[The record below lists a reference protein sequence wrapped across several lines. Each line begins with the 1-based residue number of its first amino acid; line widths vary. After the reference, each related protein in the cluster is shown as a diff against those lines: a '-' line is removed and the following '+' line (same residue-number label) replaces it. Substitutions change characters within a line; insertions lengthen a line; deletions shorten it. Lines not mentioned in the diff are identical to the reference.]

1 MGDRHDYVALEW
13 VKGEIAETLKQ
24 ARQALESYV
33 ENPQDPTRMGFC
45 LAYIHQVRGTLQMVE
60 FYGAALL
67 AEEMEYLAQA
77 LIDATVSSQSEAL
90 EVLMQAILQLPAY
103 LERIQSAR
111 RDLPLVVL
119 PLLNDLRTARGEKLL
134 SETSLFSPDLSQ
146 SSPVLPVDALARLRT
161 AELPALLRKL
171 RQMLQVALVGVIRN
185 QDLPTNLGYL
195 ARVFARLESLC
206 KDAPLGRLW
215 VIASAMIEGLA
226 NGSIANGTSVRNLLR
241 QVDREFKRLVDQGAD
256 AMNQPAPD
264 ELIKNL
270 LFYVAKAS
278 DQSPRVRAVKDEYRL
293 DDALPGAALVDEER
307 ARLAGPDR
315 DAMRSVVGALCE
327 ELVRVKDSLDLFV
340 RSDRSG
346 VSELGGLLAPLK
358 QIADTLAVLG
368 FGQPRKVI
376 LDQIEVVSALAH
388 GQRQPND
395 ATLMDVAGALLYVEA
410 TLAGMVG
417 PSEEPGNEENVLPTT
432 DVEQIHQVVIKEARN
447 GLELAKDAI
456 IEFIASQWNH
466 EHLAR
471 VPELLTQVRGG
482 LAMISQERAAKLLEN
497 CNRYIQE
504 QLLVRQAV
512 PDWHSLDTLA
522 DAITS
527 VEYYLERLS
536 EDHNTQGDM
545 ILDVAEESLDSLG
558 YSLKPRPSILD
569 AEPEAHAPAP
579 LDNPLDEIDVLAAQP
594 LAEPSEAVPVDEVP
608 ELAAPV
614 EIADSFEP
622 ANFDVAPLEEPAFEQ
637 PAELAATEE
646 LAPVDEP
653 VLDLAD
659 LDTPPPVADT
669 GESFTFESLEPVVEP
684 AAGEQ
689 PTLPAD
695 FDLPAELEV
704 QPAGEAE
711 TSFTFEPLELDS
723 GLPATEPRVEPGAW
737 TLDEV
742 TPLAASAEL
751 PGATLEPE
759 SLSWDIELEPAAPI
773 TDTTLADDGWS
784 LDDSHKADS
793 IEFSL
798 ETLEEA
804 PAQPLADELSWSLDD
819 AAPLAE
825 APRFDEPVQAQP
837 AASEPSW
844 EPLDLSATSSEA
856 AATPELLEDFA
867 SLPTLE
873 TTPAPVDE
881 LTWDM
886 ESLTPAGDKPAEE
899 DWFSIDLS
907 QPTAES
913 PAPSLEL
920 DESFA
925 SLEALEPARLESLDD
940 LSLDAQP
947 ATDEPATAE
956 TSLVSDDNWT
966 LGELSEPTALDA
978 GVDFSLDAPLELE
991 ALEPLVEPQAPA
1003 VQAEAWSDEN
1013 IAELDLPEVELPS
1026 PPAEPEPVAEAPA
1039 KPLSLAEVMAAPVS
1053 AINPPAQDVPPSLL
1067 PPPADEEPIDEE
1079 LREVFI
1085 EEAGEVLE
1093 TIGEHL
1099 PTWLANTDDRESLTE
1114 IRRAFHTLK
1123 GSGRMVRALV
1133 IGELAWSI
1141 ENLLNRVLDRSIA
1154 ASPAVLQV
1162 VQDVVALMPELV
1174 EEYAASAQ
1182 RQRDDVDRLAATA
1195 HVLAKGQPVPPPDGG
1210 LPESAAQVEDIT
1222 PELAEVEEIA
1232 AQAANEGLDES
1243 LDPQLLEIF
1252 RNEAEAHLETLVGFL
1267 ADCAQQLPQPVTD
1280 DLQRALHTL
1289 KGSAHMAGI
1298 LPIAEIATPL
1308 ERLVKEFKTN
1318 LLQVDLREAELLH
1331 AAEGLFRTG
1340 LDQLVE
1346 GRPLAPIDGSTELL
1360 ARIAQ
1365 VHQERLEAAEA
1376 KRRGESGEGSGS
1388 DPQLIGMF
1396 LAEGMDILLDAEDL
1410 LRRWREHPQ
1419 ERQELGALYDE
1430 LETLSRGAQMAE
1442 LPQMAELAD
1451 ALLAVYGAV
1460 RQGRLETGE
1469 AFFSAAET
1477 AHEALIGMMDQV
1489 AAALQVSAHP
1499 EQVEALHRL
1508 LDAPAPAAQG
1518 ELSEDAQDGSEVEF
1532 VDLENLT
1539 AEDFPA
1545 EDEEFLLDSR
1555 PVDDDNLPD
1564 GLSWSPRNDNDG
1576 APRGAADDDDDEV
1589 ITAETPHAHPAAPQ
1603 PPRALDEEMV
1613 AIFLEEAVDILD
1625 NAGQALDQW
1634 LASPEGLAALSTLQR
1649 DLHTLKGGARMAE
1662 IREIGDLSHELESL
1676 YEGLLDHRFQ
1686 HSQPLGE
1693 LLRTC
1698 HDRLATQLDQLQAGQ
1713 ALTDPADLVQTI
1725 RTFRQNPAAGL
1736 SAPQA
1741 LVAPAQQEL
1750 DAEDLD
1756 SAADCAVEQPQTSA
1770 GELELEL
1777 PSEAAPQ
1784 AEVAA
1789 EPEAAD
1795 LESGDLDSPDLAAAT
1810 EQDSDPEVAAEA
1822 EPEAAAPAADLQSSL
1837 AETETE
1843 SETEVSAALP
1853 AEPDAIEPDVPAAEA
1868 AGVQDIDFE
1877 LGEDRDQELVE
1888 IFLEEGFDILE
1899 SSSGA
1904 LHRWMANPD
1913 NSVELEALQ
1922 RDLHT
1927 LKGGARMAE
1936 IRPIGDL
1943 AHELEFLYEGLC
1955 GGRLRASPTLFELL
1969 QRCHDRLAEML
1980 EAVQQHRRVPGGES
1994 LIDAIHR
2001 FRANPEE
2008 QLSIPSS
2015 VSLHAIS
2022 PAHAVPEGP
2031 EADILDIFLEEADDL
2046 LEGMEQALG
2055 RWDAERENGALD
2067 ELLRILHTLKGGA
2080 RLAGQ
2085 TSLGDLAHDLEQH
2098 LGEAQQ
2104 QGAPWPESL
2113 LLDVQ
2118 SGFEGLQA
2126 EVDQLRLH
2134 LGEVESAESQLE
2146 ESSDEEPLAEPP
2158 APANLPVLPEAIM
2171 AAAVPQRLD
2180 APVVLPFVRRAQ
2192 EAAQEAAARRAPQ
2205 ELVKVPAQLLE
2216 GLVNLA
2222 GETSIFRGR
2231 VEQQVS
2237 DVGSTLGEMD
2247 ATIERVRDQLR
2258 RLDTETQAQILSRH
2272 QADAER
2278 AGYEDFDPLEMDRY
2292 SQLQQ
2297 LSRALFESASDLFDL
2312 KETLAAKNRDAET
2325 LLLQQARVN
2334 TELQEGLMRTRMVPF
2349 DRLVPRL
2356 RRIVRQ
2362 VASELGKQVE
2372 FVVSNA
2378 EGEMDRT
2385 VLERIVAPLEHMLR
2399 NAVDHGIESGEARR
2413 IAGKPE
2419 QGTIRLTLGREGGDI
2434 LLTLADDGAGIR
2446 LEAVRRK
2453 AIERGLM
2460 TDNSELNDHEVLQF
2474 ILEAGFS
2481 TAEKVTQI
2489 SGRGVGMDVVNSEVK
2504 QLGGSM
2510 SIQSGVG
2517 EGTRFDIRLPFTVS
2531 VNRALMVL
2539 SGEDLY
2545 ALPLN
2550 TIEGIVRVS
2559 PYELE
2564 ALYEQAA
2571 ADESGAAPS
2580 FEYAGQ
2586 SYELKYLGDLLNN
2599 GQHPKLVGQSL
2610 PLPVIL
2616 VRSAD
2621 HAVAVQVDALAGSR
2635 EIVVKSLGAQF
2646 AGVSGISGATILG
2659 DGRVVVIL
2667 DLLATIRVLH
2677 AQLIQHAPRRQLAGP
2692 SVAEIEHQR
2701 PTLVMVVDDSVTVR
2715 KVTSRLLERNGMNVL
2730 TAKDGVDAIAQLQ
2743 DHKPDIMLL
2752 DIEMPRM
2759 DGFEVATLV
2768 RHDEQLK
2775 DLPIIMITSRTGEKH
2790 RDRALAIGV
2799 NQYLGKPYQESELLE
2814 TIHKL
2819 VKAHV

>member
-67 AEEMEYLAQA
+67 AEEMEHLTQA
-77 LIDATVSSQSEAL
+77 LIDQRVTSQGEAL
-90 EVLMQAILQLPAY
+90 EVLMQAILQLPVY
-103 LERIQSAR
+103 LDRIQSAR
-111 RDLPLVVL
+111 RDLPMVVL

-134 SETSLFSPDLSQ
+134 SETSLFAPDLSRGAAA
-146 SSPVLPVDALARLRT
+146 LPVDALARLRT
-161 AELPALLRKL
+161 AEFTTLLRKL

-185 QDLPTNLGYL
+185 QDLPTNLGYM

-215 VIASAMIEGLA
+215 VIASAIVEGLA
-226 NGSIANGTSVRNLLR
+226 NGSIANGTSMRNLLR
-241 QVDREFKRLVDQGAD
+241 QVDREFKRLVEQGAD

-293 DDALPGAALVDEER
+293 DDALPGAAVVDEER

-340 RSDRSG
+340 RSDRSVVG
-346 VSELGGLLAPLK
+346 ELESLLAPLK

-376 LDQIEVVSALAH
+376 LDQIDVVGALAR
-388 GQRQPND
+388 GQRKPDD

-417 PSEEPGNEENVLPTT
+417 PSEQPGSEESRLPTT

-466 EHLAR
+466 QHLAR

-482 LAMISQERAAKLLEN
+482 LAMISQERAAKLLES

-522 DAITS
+522 DAMTS

-536 EDHNTQGDM
+536 EDQGTQGDL
-545 ILDVAEESLDSLG
+545 ILDVAEESLESLG

-569 AEPEAHAPAP
+569 AVEPPAPAP
-579 LDNPLDEIDVLAAQP
+579 LDNPLDEIDVLASAALAADLAAEPELPEAPSAP
-594 LAEPSEAVPVDEVP
+594 LAALGEPVEELPDATVDDFSTLAPTEELTLDDLQVEAPTFEPPQLDTEPVADLGAGVLDEPDAAP
-608 ELAAPV
+608 EASQEAPEALNWGQSLLDEPAAAPV
-614 EIADSFEP
+614 DLAAD
-622 ANFDVAPLEEPAFEQ
+622 APLEPLALDAPAPELGEPAW
-637 PAELAATEE
+637 ELDNI
-646 LAPVDEP
+646 VEP
-653 VLDLAD
+653 VASEDNLWESLDLSAEPNELPAQPELSEAPARTD
-659 LDTPPPVADT
+659 EAS
-669 GESFTFESLEPVVEP
+669 GSLEPVGDSTLAVEEDWLSSDPSQPSADAMAPLALDESFGAIEP
-684 AAGEQ
+684 A
-689 PTLPAD
+689 
-695 FDLPAELEV
+695 
-704 QPAGEAE
+704 
-711 TSFTFEPLELDS
+711 
-723 GLPATEPRVEPGAW
+723 
-737 TLDEV
+737 
-742 TPLAASAEL
+742 
-751 PGATLEPE
+751 
-759 SLSWDIELEPAAPI
+759 PAAPI
-773 TDTTLADDGWS
+773 VS
-784 LDDSHKADS
+784 
-793 IEFSL
+793 
-798 ETLEEA
+798 
-804 PAQPLADELSWSLDD
+804 ADELSWDVVEL
-819 AAPLAE
+819 
-825 APRFDEPVQAQP
+825 P
-837 AASEPSW
+837 AAE
-844 EPLDLSATSSEA
+844 
-856 AATPELLEDFA
+856 
-867 SLPTLE
+867 
-873 TTPAPVDE
+873 
-881 LTWDM
+881 
-886 ESLTPAGDKPAEE
+886 
-899 DWFSIDLS
+899 
-907 QPTAES
+907 QP
-913 PAPSLEL
+913 
-920 DESFA
+920 
-925 SLEALEPARLESLDD
+925 
-940 LSLDAQP
+940 
-947 ATDEPATAE
+947 
-956 TSLVSDDNWT
+956 LVSDDNWT
-966 LGELSEPTALDA
+966 LGELSETPALAEGVDLSLDAPLTLDELPGATEPTPVEPTTLADELSWDVVELPAAEQPLVSDDNWTLGELSETPAVGEGVDLSLDAPLTLDELPGTLESVPTASAAPANELSWDVELPTTEQPLVSDDNWTLGELSETPA
-978 GVDFSLDAPLELE
+978 LAEGVDFSLDAPLALDELPA
-991 ALEPLVEPQAPA
+991 ALEPTPAAPIASADELSWDVELPTAEQPLVSDDNWTLGELPETPALADGIDFSLDAPLELDALAADSSEPLAP
-1003 VQAEAWSDEN
+1003 VKDWNELD
-1013 IAELDLPEVELPS
+1013 IADLDLPEVELPS
-1026 PPAEPEPVAEAPA
+1026 PPPVLEPVAEPVA
-1039 KPLSLAEVMAAPVS
+1039 KPMSLAEVMAAPTQ

-1067 PPPADEEPIDEE
+1067 PPPADEEPMDEE

-1099 PTWLANTDDRESLTE
+1099 PAWLANGDERDALTE
-1114 IRRAFHTLK
+1114 VRRAFHTLK

-1141 ENLLNRVLDRSIA
+1141 ENLLNRVLDRSI
-1154 ASPAVLQV
+1154 STTPAVQQV

-1174 EEYAASAQ
+1174 EEFAANAQ

-1195 HVLAKGQPVPPPDGG
+1195 HALAKGQPVPPPGG
-1210 LPESAAQVEDIT
+1210 GQPQPDAAAEAAIEEASASAASSS
-1222 PELAEVEEIA
+1222 AEVE
-1232 AQAANEGLDES
+1232 GES

-1252 RNEAEAHLETLVGFL
+1252 RNEAETHLETLVGFL

-1308 ERLVKEFKTN
+1308 ERLMKEFKTN
-1318 LLQVDLREAELLH
+1318 LLQIDLREAELLH
-1331 AAEGLFRTG
+1331 GAERLFRVG
-1340 LDQLVE
+1340 LDQLLE
-1346 GRPLAPIDGSTELL
+1346 GRPLAPIDGSAELL

-1376 KRRGESGEGSGS
+1376 KRRGESGEGS
-1388 DPQLIGMF
+1388 DPKLIGMF

-1419 ERQELGALYDE
+1419 ERQELGALHDE

-1460 RQGRLETGE
+1460 QQGRLDVGD
-1469 AFFSAAET
+1469 AFFSAAEE

-1489 AAALQVSAHP
+1489 AAALQVSARP
-1499 EQVEALHRL
+1499 EQVEALRRL
-1508 LDAPAPAAQG
+1508 LESLAEP
-1518 ELSEDAQDGSEVEF
+1518 EQDF
-1532 VDLENLT
+1532 VDLESLT
-1539 AEDFPA
+1539 ADDFPA
-1545 EDEEFLLDSR
+1545 EDEEFLLDTR
-1555 PVDDDNLPD
+1555 PVAEEDLPD
-1564 GLSWSPRNDNDG
+1564 GLTWPPRNDSTEQ
-1576 APRGAADDDDDEV
+1576 AQPADDDEV
-1589 ITAETPHAHPAAPQ
+1589 ITAADPRPYAAPQ
-1603 PPRALDEEMV
+1603 PPPQALDEEMV

-1625 NAGQALDQW
+1625 NAGQALEKW
-1634 LASPEGLAALSTLQR
+1634 LQSPEALAALSSLQR

-1686 HSQPLGE
+1686 HSPALGG

-1736 SAPQA
+1736 SASLAQA
-1741 LVAPAQQEL
+1741 PLEVDAEAQQEQ
-1750 DAEDLD
+1750 EI
-1756 SAADCAVEQPQTSA
+1756 
-1770 GELELEL
+1770 ELEL
-1777 PSEAAPQ
+1777 P
-1784 AEVAA
+1784 A
-1789 EPEAAD
+1789 EPE
-1795 LESGDLDSPDLAAAT
+1795 L
-1810 EQDSDPEVAAEA
+1810 AAEA
-1822 EPEAAAPAADLQSSL
+1822 EETPATLPEVDLQSFL
-1837 AETETE
+1837 DKAEADIAETPQD
-1843 SETEVSAALP
+1843 SAP
-1853 AEPDAIEPDVPAAEA
+1853 EPVAA
-1868 AGVQDIDFE
+1868 AGYE
-1877 LGEDRDQELVE
+1877 LDDEHDQELVE

-1904 LHRWMANPD
+1904 LQRWMENVD

-1980 EAVQQHRRVPGGES
+1980 EAVQGHRLIPEGDS
-1994 LIDAIHR
+1994 LIEAIHR
-2001 FRANPEE
+2001 FRASPDE

-2015 VSLHAIS
+2015 VSLQALS
-2022 PAHAVPEGP
+2022 AEPALPEGP

-2046 LEGMEQALG
+2046 LDAMEQALG

-2085 TSLGDLAHDLEQH
+2085 SGLGDLAHDLEQH
-2098 LGEAQQ
+2098 LSEAQQ
-2104 QGAPWPESL
+2104 QGAPWPDSL

-2126 EVDQLRLH
+2126 EVDQLRQH
-2134 LGEVESAESQLE
+2134 LGETEATAPE
-2146 ESSDEEPLAEPP
+2146 P
-2158 APANLPVLPEAIM
+2158 APLPTEVPTPPSLPSVLPEAIM
-2171 AAAVPQRLD
+2171 AATVPQRVE

-2192 EAAQEAAARRAPQ
+2192 EAAQEATARRAPQ

-2237 DVGSTLGEMD
+2237 DVGSTLTEME

-2362 VASELGKQVE
+2362 VANELGKQVE

-2413 IAGKPE
+2413 LAGKPE
-2419 QGTIRLTLGREGGDI
+2419 TGTIRLTLGREGGDI
-2434 LLTLADDGAGIR
+2434 LLTLGDDGGGIR
-2446 LEAVRRK
+2446 LDAVRRK

-2460 TDNSELNDHEVLQF
+2460 TEDSDLTDHEVLQF

-2481 TAEKVTQI
+2481 TAEKITQI
-2489 SGRGVGMDVVNSEVK
+2489 SGRGVGMDVAASEVK
-2504 QLGGSM
+2504 QLGGSI
-2510 SIQSGVG
+2510 SIHSTLG
-2517 EGTRFDIRLPFTVS
+2517 EGTHFNIRLPFTVS

-2571 ADESGAAPS
+2571 AEGSAAPR

-2586 SYELKYLGDLLNN
+2586 DYELKYLGDLLNN

-2635 EIVVKSLGAQF
+2635 EIVVKGLGAQF
-2646 AGVSGISGATILG
+2646 AGVAGISGATILG

-2667 DLLATIRVLH
+2667 DLLATIRVRH
-2677 AQLIQHAPRRQLAGP
+2677 AHALQAQPRRQLAGP
-2692 SVAEIEHQR
+2692 AAAEVEHQR

-2799 NQYLGKPYQESELLE
+2799 NQYLGKPYQETELLE
-2814 TIHKL
+2814 SILSL
-2819 VKAHV
+2819 VKSHV

>member
-67 AEEMEYLAQA
+67 AEEMEYLTQA
-77 LIDATVSSQSEAL
+77 LIDGKTSSQSEAL

-134 SETSLFSPDLSQ
+134 SETSLFSPDLSRE
-146 SSPVLPVDALARLRT
+146 SPVLPVDALARLRT

-241 QVDREFKRLVDQGAD
+241 QVDREFKRLVDQGPD

-293 DDALPGAALVDEER
+293 DEALPGAALVDEER

-346 VSELGGLLAPLK
+346 VNELGSLLAPLK

-376 LDQIEVVSALAH
+376 LDQIDVVSALAH

-395 ATLMDVAGALLYVEA
+395 AVLMDVAGALLYVEA

-417 PSEEPGNEENVLPTT
+417 PSEEPGREENVLPTT

-536 EDHNTQGDM
+536 EDHNTQGEM

-569 AEPEAHAPAP
+569 AEPDTHVPAPLPAP

-594 LAEPSEAVPVDEVP
+594 LAEPTEAVPVDEVP

-622 ANFDVAPLEEPAFEQ
+622 ASLDAALVEEPSSEL
-637 PAELAATEE
+637 PAELASIEE
-646 LAPVDEP
+646 PALVEEP
-653 VLDLAD
+653 TLDLAGF
-659 LDTPPPVADT
+659 DTPQPVTQNEA
-669 GESFTFESLEPVVEP
+669 SFTFEPLEPVVEP
-684 AAGEQ
+684 AAVEEPGLLADFE
-689 PTLPAD
+689 LPAAPEAP
-695 FDLPAELEV
+695 FAS
-704 QPAGEAE
+704 EAE
-711 TSFTFEPLELDS
+711 TSFTFEPLELDT
-723 GLPATEPRVEPGAW
+723 GLPAA
-737 TLDEV
+737 
-742 TPLAASAEL
+742 AEL
-751 PGATLEPE
+751 PTATLEPE
-759 SLSWDIELEPAAPI
+759 SLSWDIELEPAAPV
-773 TDTTLADDGWS
+773 TDTTLADEGWS

-798 ETLEEA
+798 ETLEET
-804 PAQPLADELSWSLDD
+804 PAQPLTDELNWSLDD

-825 APRFDEPVQAQP
+825 APRFDEPAQA
-837 AASEPSW
+837 EPSVAGQSW
-844 EPLDLSATSSEA
+844 EAQDLSVAPSET
-856 AATPELLEDFA
+856 AATLELPEDFA
-867 SLPTLE
+867 SLPSLE
-873 TTPAPVDE
+873 ATAAPVDE
-881 LTWDM
+881 LSWDM
-886 ESLTPAGDKPAEE
+886 ESLTPAGEKPAEE
-899 DWFSIDLS
+899 DWFSIDLG
-907 QPTAES
+907 QPAAES

-920 DESFA
+920 DENFA
-925 SLEALEPARLESLDD
+925 SLDTLESAPLVTLESLDD
-940 LSLDAQP
+940 LSLEAQP
-947 ATDEPATAE
+947 INTKQPEPEA
-956 TSLVSDDNWT
+956 SLVSDDNWT
-966 LGELSEPTALDA
+966 LGELSEPTALDT
-978 GVDFSLDAPLELE
+978 GVDFSLDAPLQ
-991 ALEPLVEPQAPA
+991 LEPLEPLGEGATPA
-1003 VQAEAWSDEN
+1003 FQAEAWSDEN
-1013 IAELDLPEVELPS
+1013 IADLDLPEVELPS

-1039 KPLSLAEVMAAPVS
+1039 KPLSLAEVMAAPVQ

-1099 PTWLANTDDRESLTE
+1099 PTWLASTDDRDSLTE

-1141 ENLLNRVLDRSIA
+1141 ENLLNRVLDRSIV

-1195 HVLAKGQPVPPPDGG
+1195 HALAKGQPVPPPGGG
-1210 LPESAAQVEDIT
+1210 LPEAAPQVEDIS
-1222 PELAEVEEIA
+1222 PELADVEEIA

-1331 AAEGLFRTG
+1331 AAEGLFRVG

-1346 GRPLAPIDGSTELL
+1346 GRPLAAIEGSAELL

-1365 VHQERLEAAEA
+1365 IHQERLEAAEA
-1376 KRRGESGEGSGS
+1376 KRRGESGEGSGN
-1388 DPQLIGMF
+1388 DPHLIGMF

-1419 ERQELGALYDE
+1419 ERHELGALHDE

-1460 RQGRLETGE
+1460 RQGRLETGD

-1489 AAALQVSAHP
+1489 AAALQVSARP
-1499 EQVEALHRL
+1499 EQVQALHHL
-1508 LDAPAPAAQG
+1508 LEAPAP
-1518 ELSEDAQDGSEVEF
+1518 ESEPSDMADLEF
-1532 VDLENLT
+1532 VDLESLT
-1539 AEDFPA
+1539 SEDFPA

-1564 GLSWSPRNDNDG
+1564 GLSWSPRSANDG
-1576 APRGAADDDDDEV
+1576 APRGAADDDDDDV
-1589 ITAETPHAHPAAPQ
+1589 ITAETPHAHPAPQQ

-1686 HSQPLGE
+1686 HSQPLGD

-1736 SAPQA
+1736 NLPQA
-1741 LVAPAQQEL
+1741 LAAQQDAVAEQDETLEL
-1750 DAEDLD
+1750 PPVIEDD
-1756 SAADCAVEQPQTSA
+1756 I
-1770 GELELEL
+1770 ELEL
-1777 PSEAAPQ
+1777 PAEAAPQ
-1784 AEVAA
+1784 AETLAAADPETSDLDGLDLDGIELEATEPEITAADVAA
-1789 EPEAAD
+1789 EPELQATAQ
-1795 LESGDLDSPDLAAAT
+1795 DLDLQAFL
-1810 EQDSDPEVAAEA
+1810 EAAEA
-1822 EPEAAAPAADLQSSL
+1822 EAAELPQ
-1837 AETETE
+1837 EEPQ
-1843 SETEVSAALP
+1843 P
-1853 AEPDAIEPDVPAAEA
+1853 AEPDVIEPAAAVPEA
-1868 AGVQDIDFE
+1868 TGVQDSEYE
-1877 LGEDRDQELVE
+1877 LDEDRDQELVE

-1904 LHRWMANPD
+1904 LHRWMENPD

-1936 IRPIGDL
+1936 IRPVGDL

-1980 EAVQQHRRVPGGES
+1980 EAVQQHRRIPGGES
-1994 LIDAIHR
+1994 LIDAIRR

-2015 VSLHAIS
+2015 VSLHAFS
-2022 PAHAVPEGP
+2022 SAHAVSEGP

-2085 TSLGDLAHDLEQH
+2085 SSLGDLAHDLEQH

-2134 LGEVESAESQLE
+2134 LGEVEIAQSQFEETSAE
-2146 ESSDEEPLAEPP
+2146 EPVAEPP
-2158 APANLPVLPEAIM
+2158 ASLNLPALPEAIM
-2171 AAAVPQRLD
+2171 AAAVPQRTD

-2434 LLTLADDGAGIR
+2434 LLTLADDGAGVR

-2460 TDNSELNDHEVLQF
+2460 TDDSELNDHEVLQF

-2510 SIQSGVG
+2510 SIHSSVG

-2571 ADESGAAPS
+2571 ADESGASPS

-2586 SYELKYLGDLLNN
+2586 NYELKYLGDLLNN

-2677 AQLIQHAPRRQLAGP
+2677 AQLVQHAPRRQLAGP
-2692 SVAEIEHQR
+2692 AAAEIEQQR

-2814 TIHKL
+2814 NIHKL

>member
-67 AEEMEYLAQA
+67 AEEMEYLTQA
-77 LIDATVSSQSEAL
+77 LIDGKTASQSEAL

-146 SSPVLPVDALARLRT
+146 PSPVLPVDALARLRT

-256 AMNQPAPD
+256 AMNQPAPE

-340 RSDRSG
+340 RSDRSA
-346 VSELGGLLAPLK
+346 VNELGSLLAPLK

-376 LDQIEVVSALAH
+376 LDQIDVVSALAH

-417 PSEEPGNEENVLPTT
+417 PSEEPGSEENVLPTT

-504 QLLVRQAV
+504 QLLVQQAV

-536 EDHNTQGDM
+536 EDHSTQGDM

-569 AEPEAHAPAP
+569 AEPQAHAPAP
-579 LDNPLDEIDVLAAQP
+579 LDNPLDEIDVLAA
-594 LAEPSEAVPVDEVP
+594 PVD
-608 ELAAPV
+608 
-614 EIADSFEP
+614 IADSFEP
-622 ANFDVAPLEEPAFEQ
+622 ASLEA
-637 PAELAATEE
+637 
-646 LAPVDEP
+646 APVQELP
-653 VLDLAD
+653 VEEVTPDLAD
-659 LDTPPPVADT
+659 VDAPKNAD
-669 GESFTFESLEPVVEP
+669 SDDNFTFESLEPIAEP
-684 AAGEQ
+684 AAEQ
-689 PTLPAD
+689 APALLD
-695 FDLPAELEV
+695 DIGAAPL
-704 QPAGEAE
+704 AGETE
-711 TSFTFEPLELDS
+711 QSFTFEPLELDS
-723 GLPATEPRVEPGAW
+723 SLPAVEPSAELGAW
-737 TLDEV
+737 TLGDVE
-742 TPLAASAEL
+742 PLAAAPLSAE
-751 PGATLEPE
+751 PTTPSATLEPE

-773 TDTTLADDGWS
+773 TDTTLADEGWS
-784 LDDSHKADS
+784 LADSHKADS

-798 ETLEEA
+798 ETLEET
-804 PAQPLADELSWSLDD
+804 PAQPLADELSWSLDV
-819 AAPLAE
+819 AAPLSE
-825 APRFDEPVQAQP
+825 APRSDEPAQAEP
-837 AASEPSW
+837 ATAEQSW
-844 EPLDLSATSSEA
+844 ES
-856 AATPELLEDFA
+856 PELLEDFA
-867 SLPTLE
+867 SLPSLE
-873 TTPAPVDE
+873 ITPAPVDE

-886 ESLTPAGDKPAEE
+886 ESLTPVGEEPAEE
-899 DWFSIDLS
+899 DGFSIDLS
-907 QPTAES
+907 QPAAES

-925 SLEALEPARLESLDD
+925 SLETLEPAPLKSLDD
-940 LSLDAQP
+940 LSFDAQP
-947 ATDEPATAE
+947 AIEELSTAEPA
-956 TSLVSDDNWT
+956 LVSDDNWT
-966 LGELSEPTALDA
+966 LGELSEPTALDT
-978 GVDFSLDAPLELE
+978 GVDLSLDAPLQPE

-1003 VQAEAWSDEN
+1003 LQAEAWSDEN
-1013 IAELDLPEVELPS
+1013 IADLGLPEVELPS

-1093 TIGEHL
+1093 TIGEYL
-1099 PTWLANTDDRESLTE
+1099 PSWLANTDDRDALTE

-1195 HVLAKGQPVPPPDGG
+1195 HALAKGQPVPPPGGG
-1210 LPESAAQVEDIT
+1210 LSASTAPVEDIT
-1222 PELAEVEEIA
+1222 PELAQVEEVA

-1331 AAEGLFRTG
+1331 AAEGLFRVG

-1346 GRPLAPIDGSTELL
+1346 GRPLAPIDGSPELL

-1376 KRRGESGEGSGS
+1376 KRRGESGEGSGN

-1419 ERQELGALYDE
+1419 ERHELGALYDE

-1451 ALLAVYGAV
+1451 ALLAIYGAV
-1460 RQGRLETGE
+1460 RQGRVETGE

-1489 AAALQVSAHP
+1489 AAALQVSARP
-1499 EQVEALHRL
+1499 EQVEALQRL
-1508 LDAPAPAAQG
+1508 LDAPAFAAPEQTAD
-1518 ELSEDAQDGSEVEF
+1518 SPQDAVDIEF
-1532 VDLENLT
+1532 VDLESLT

-1545 EDEEFLLDSR
+1545 EDEEFLLGGR

-1564 GLSWSPRNDNDG
+1564 GLSWSPRKGNDG
-1576 APRGAADDDDDEV
+1576 APRGAADDDDDDV
-1589 ITAETPHAHPAAPQ
+1589 ITAETPHAQPAPQQ

-1713 ALTDPADLVQTI
+1713 PLTDPADLVQTI
-1725 RTFRQNPAAGL
+1725 RTFRQNPSAGL

-1741 LVAPAQQEL
+1741 LAAQPQEQ
-1750 DAEDLD
+1750 EQ
-1756 SAADCAVEQPQTSA
+1756 AVEQPQGIEDDIEREQA
-1770 GELELEL
+1770 V
-1777 PSEAAPQ
+1777 EAAPDVQ
-1784 AEVAA
+1784 AA
-1789 EPEAAD
+1789 EELEAAD
-1795 LESGDLDSPDLAAAT
+1795 LESSGVEGIDLEGKELGAVAEPTLQPVPEEIDLRT
-1810 EQDSDPEVAAEA
+1810 FLEEAEA
-1822 EPEAAAPAADLQSSL
+1822 EIADLQAEPQAIEAAAAAAQ
-1837 AETETE
+1837 AT
-1843 SETEVSAALP
+1843 
-1853 AEPDAIEPDVPAAEA
+1853 
-1868 AGVQDIDFE
+1868 GVQDSEYE
-1877 LGEDRDQELVE
+1877 LDEDRDQELVE

-1904 LHRWMANPD
+1904 LQRWMENPD

-1980 EAVQQHRRVPGGES
+1980 EAVQQRRRIPGGES

-2022 PAHAVPEGP
+2022 SSHAVPEGP

-2098 LGEAQQ
+2098 LGEARQ

-2113 LLDVQ
+2113 LMDAQ

-2134 LGEVESAESQLE
+2134 LGEVESAESLQE
-2146 ESSDEEPLAEPP
+2146 DIVEEPLAEQP
-2158 APANLPVLPEAIM
+2158 APVNLPVLPEAIM
-2171 AAAVPQRLD
+2171 AAAVPQRVD
-2180 APVVLPFVRRAQ
+2180 APVLLPFVRRAQ

-2278 AGYEDFDPLEMDRY
+2278 AGYEEFDPLEMDRY

-2362 VASELGKQVE
+2362 VANELGKQVE

-2460 TDNSELNDHEVLQF
+2460 SDDSELNDHEVLQF

-2510 SIQSGVG
+2510 SIHSSVG

-2571 ADESGAAPS
+2571 ADETGAAPS

-2667 DLLATIRVLH
+2667 DLLATIRVRH
-2677 AQLIQHAPRRQLAGP
+2677 AHALQSQPRRQLAGP
-2692 SVAEIEHQR
+2692 AAAEIEHQR

-2743 DHKPDIMLL
+2743 EHKPDIMLL

-2814 TIHKL
+2814 NIHKL